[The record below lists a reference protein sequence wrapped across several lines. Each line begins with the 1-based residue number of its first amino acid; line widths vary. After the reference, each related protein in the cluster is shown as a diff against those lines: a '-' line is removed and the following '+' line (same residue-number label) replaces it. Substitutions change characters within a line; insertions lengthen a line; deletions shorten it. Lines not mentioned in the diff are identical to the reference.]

1 MTFSEICEIDFKDT
15 KLSGLARN
23 CLASEGATKIGDLID
38 VNVKRLEKIP
48 NLGAVKIREIIKV
61 MNEYGIRLEGQ
72 ERFDKKKGEIP
83 WVKKLIEEAVAKERD
98 ECLMLANLA
107 AAMYLPAKAVVEAI
121 EAKT

>member
-1 MTFSEICEIDFKDT
+1 MTYSEICEINLKDT
-15 KLSGLARN
+15 KLSGLTVN
-23 CLASEGATKIGDLID
+23 CLFSEGATKVGDLVD
-38 VNVKRLEKIP
+38 VNVKRLERIP
-48 NLGAVKIREIIKV
+48 NLGAVKIRDIIKM

-72 ERFDKKKGEIP
+72 ERYDKKKGEIP
-83 WVKKLIEEAVAKERD
+83 WVKKMIQEAVATERA